1 MASGGRQAVPNQSR
15 EFEIHLTVAADEE
28 AAQRLQAFCATRGL
42 KCTHIVLSRG
52 ATPQQPML
60 SCRRTGSQ
68 AEIDAEVAA
77 LADELRKLG
86 LDPVRIKLECSP
98 AGEGVPQTDDEAVG
112 DSRYFE
118 HHVKL
123 LLHPAES
130 VVPLEAISERHG
142 AHLSRNAFKHR
153 GDGQEERFV
162 TLRCFHVGRLRAE
175 RLLNELLEDL
185 CSGGFVV
192 LDVESEYSLY
202 DSRLELDAGWLAPAI
217 LPRAHS

>member
-1 MASGGRQAVPNQSR
+1 MAERLH
-15 EFEIHLTVAADEE
+15 EFEIHLTVAADQ
-28 AAQRLQAFCATRGL
+28 AAATRLREFCAARGL

-52 ATPQQPML
+52 TTPQQPML
-60 SCRRTGSQ
+60 SCRRTGSR
-68 AEIDAEVAA
+68 AEIDTEVAA

-98 AGEGVPQTDDEAVG
+98 LSEGVPQTDDEAVDG
-112 DSRYFE
+112 SRYFE

-123 LLHPAES
+123 LQSPAGS
-130 VVPLEAISERHG
+130 VAPLEAISERHG

-175 RLLNELLEDL
+175 RQLADLLSDL
-185 CSGGFVV
+185 GSAGFVV
-192 LDVESEYSLY
+192 LDVESEYSLF
-202 DSRLELDAGWLAPAI
+202 DSRLELDAGW
-217 LPRAHS
+217 

>member
-1 MASGGRQAVPNQSR
+1 MEATSC
-15 EFEIHLTVAADEE
+15 EFEIHITVAPKAER
-28 AAQRLQAFCATRGL
+28 ASRLQSFCATRGL

-60 SCRRTGSQ
+60 SCRRTGSR
-68 AEIDAEVAA
+68 AEIDTEVAA

-98 AGEGVPQTDDEAVG
+98 LSEGVPQTDDEAVG

-123 LLHPAES
+123 LLSPAES
-130 VVPLEAISERHG
+130 VAPLEAISERHG

-162 TLRCFHVGRLRAE
+162 TLRCFHVGRLRAAW
-175 RLLNELLEDL
+175 LLNELLGDL
-185 CSGGFVV
+185 CSDGFVV

-202 DSRLELDAGWLAPAI
+202 DSRLELDAGWLAPATS
-217 LPRAHS
+217 PRAYL